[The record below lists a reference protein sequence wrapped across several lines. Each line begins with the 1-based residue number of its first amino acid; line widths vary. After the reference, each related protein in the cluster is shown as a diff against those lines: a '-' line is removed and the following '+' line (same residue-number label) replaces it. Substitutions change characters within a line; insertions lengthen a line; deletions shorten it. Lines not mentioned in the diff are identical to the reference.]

1 MAEYFDK
8 QVAAYERWYTTP
20 LGQLADRVEKE
31 AVFALLPDLTGHRV
45 LDAGCGTGN
54 FSLALARRGA
64 KVVGLDRS
72 AAMQLTAR
80 QKALNEGRNLL
91 WVRSNLSQLPFAES
105 SFDGVVCILALDFV
119 NERQTAVQE
128 LVRVLRPG
136 GFLLIAMLNRYS
148 LWTLKRTIRAW
159 FIPSLWRQ
167 VHFLSRRDLE
177 RLLQRQPELTKPRWE
192 RAIYFPPLQS
202 PRLVY
207 YYPYLERLGKKL
219 WTPLAAFLAVAAYKR
234 LDTSKGESQT

>member
-20 LGQLADRVEKE
+20 LGQLADQVEKQ
-31 AVFALLPDLTGHRV
+31 AVFALLPDLTGRRV

-64 KVVGLDRS
+64 RVVGLDRA
-72 AAMQLTAR
+72 AAMQFTAR
-80 QKALNEGRNLL
+80 QKARKEGQDLL
-91 WVRSNLSQLPFAES
+91 WVRGHLSRLPFAAAT
-105 SFDGVVCILALDFV
+105 FDGVVCILALDFV
-119 NERQTAVQE
+119 AERQAALQE
-128 LVRVLRPG
+128 MVRVLRPG
-136 GFLLIAMLNRYS
+136 GFLLIAILNRYS

-192 RAIYFPPLQS
+192 RAIYFPPLKS

-207 YYPYLERLGKKL
+207 YYPYIESLGKTL
-219 WTPLAAFLAVAAYKR
+219 YPSLAAFLAVAAYKR
-234 LDTSKGESQT
+234 LDNSKGESQT

>member
-1 MAEYFDK
+1 MAEYFDE

-20 LGQLADRVEKE
+20 LGQLADQVEKQ
-31 AVFALLPDLTGHRV
+31 AVFALLPDLAGRRV

-54 FSLALARRGA
+54 FSLALACRGA

-80 QKALNEGRNLL
+80 QKALNQGQNLL
-91 WVRSNLSQLPFAES
+91 WVRSNLSQLPFAEA
-105 SFDGVVCILALDFV
+105 SFDGVTCILALDFV
-119 NERQTAVQE
+119 NERQAALQE

-136 GFLLIAMLNRYS
+136 GFLLLAILNRYS

-177 RLLQRQPELTKPRWE
+177 RLLQGQPELIQLEWG
-192 RAIYFPPLQS
+192 RAIYFPPLKS
-202 PRLVY
+202 PRLVC
-207 YYPYLERLGKKL
+207 YYPYLEALGKKL
-219 WTPLAAFLAVAAYKR
+219 WAPWAAFLAVVAYKR
-234 LDTSKGESQT
+234 LDISKGEPQT

>member
-20 LGQLADRVEKE
+20 LGQLADQVEKQ
-31 AVFALLPDLTGHRV
+31 AVFALLPDLAGRRV

-64 KVVGLDRS
+64 RVVGLDRA

-80 QKALNEGRNLL
+80 QKARKQDQELL
-91 WVRSNLSQLPFAES
+91 WVRGHLSRLPFAGA
-105 SFDGVVCILALDFV
+105 SFDGVACILALDFV
-119 NERQTAVQE
+119 AERQAALQE
-128 LVRVLRPG
+128 LVRVLRPS
-136 GFLLIAMLNRYS
+136 GFLLLAVLNRYS
-148 LWTLKRTIRAW
+148 LWTLKRTVRAW

-177 RLLQRQPELTKPRWE
+177 RLLLQQPELTKPQWE
-192 RAIYFPPLQS
+192 QAIYFPPLKF
-202 PRLVY
+202 PRLVG
-207 YYPYLERLGKKL
+207 YYPHLEKLGKKL
-219 WTPLAAFLAVAAYKR
+219 SPPLAAFLAVVAYKR
-234 LDTSKGESQT
+234 PG